1 MPAVSL
7 VEAQTLGEKILMAH
21 SVGQRNATLTIASLL
36 RAEMEGLPSHGFSR
50 IPYYAAQSSA
60 GKVDGHAVP
69 QVERP
74 RPGVVTVDA
83 RCGFAFSAFADGLP
97 VAALAA
103 KESGVALLA
112 VRNSHHAGVL
122 GFPVADLAE
131 QGLVALGFANSPASL
146 APYGGTKVTFGTNPL
161 AMACPRKNA
170 PPLVIDLSMGLLAR
184 GKILQAAKKG
194 ELIPEGAAVDA
205 QGNPT
210 RDPAKAFDGALLP
223 FGGPK
228 GYALALMVEIM
239 SAALTGATLA
249 IEASSLFTADG
260 PAPRLGQS
268 FLVMDPAATAGA
280 SFVDRVEHLLTFITD
295 QPGTRLPGDRRIGQS
310 QQARQSNSI
319 DLPEELLAELHSL

>member
-1 MPAVSL
+1 MPALSL
-7 VEAQTLGEKILMAH
+7 IEAQNLGEKILMAH
-21 SVGQRNATLTIASLL
+21 NVGLRNAALTIGSLL

-50 IPYYAAQSSA
+50 IPYYAAQAAA

-69 QVERP
+69 LVERP

-97 VAALAA
+97 VAAQAA
-103 KESGVALLA
+103 KETGVALLA

-228 GYALALMVEIM
+228 GYALALIVEIM
-239 SAALTGATLA
+239 SAALTGAALA
-249 IEASSLFTADG
+249 IEASSLFTPDG

-268 FLVMDPAATAGA
+268 FLIMDPTATAGA
-280 SFVDRVEHLLTFITD
+280 NFVDRVEQLLTFITD
-295 QPGTRLPGDRRIGQS
+295 QSGTRLPGDRRIALS
-310 QQARQSNSI
+310 QQARQSSSI
-319 DLPEELLAELHSL
+319 DLPDDLLSELRRL